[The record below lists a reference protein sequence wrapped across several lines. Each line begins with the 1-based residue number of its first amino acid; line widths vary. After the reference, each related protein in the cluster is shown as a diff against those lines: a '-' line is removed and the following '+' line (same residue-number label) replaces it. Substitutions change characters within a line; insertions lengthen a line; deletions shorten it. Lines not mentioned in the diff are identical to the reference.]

1 MEEKQLTPFIL
12 KRLSNMSFDEKVRLY
27 ARLRVLKQNK
37 QISGII
43 ANSNGFEP
51 FTDLKAEITHHLYDG
66 NDDYYNGEKYYEMFK
81 AMTENKNIFPMFD
94 TYTMCMYMLY
104 FDKFIEF
111 AKDARFSQDIRNAK
125 QKALLYIKENTNFDR
140 QLLNMDY
147 DEKGT
152 GMSTLLKPEYRRSVV
167 KYLTQD
173 LKIKNGFEFVQGYVN
188 GELDFDYDELI
199 PQSDPNKVY
208 ANTVEEYKDADG
220 NVYYLDADGNTYD
233 SSEISDYNY
242 NGYSLSA
249 TKNGFV
255 AKSKNK
261 DNDYE
266 M

>member
-1 MEEKQLTPFIL
+1 
-12 KRLSNMSFDEKVRLY
+12 
-27 ARLRVLKQNK
+27 
-37 QISGII
+37 
-43 ANSNGFEP
+43 
-51 FTDLKAEITHHLYDG
+51 
-66 NDDYYNGEKYYEMFK
+66 
-81 AMTENKNIFPMFD
+81 
-94 TYTMCMYMLY
+94 
-104 FDKFIEF
+104 
-111 AKDARFSQDIRNAK
+111 
-125 QKALLYIKENTNFDR
+125 
-140 QLLNMDY
+140 
-147 DEKGT
+147 
-152 GMSTLLKPEYRRSVV
+152 MSTLHKPEYRRSIV

-173 LKIKNGFEFVQGYVN
+173 LKIKNGFDFVQGYVN

-208 ANTVEEYKDADG
+208 ANTVEEYKDTDG